1 MLCLEMLTV
10 GQGVSIAR
18 ESEKKKF
25 NQSPVLHDLKSF
37 AFKDLCRTWG
47 TVVFMLSPE
56 SDVGHI
62 SLSSAY
68 HRRRSAARM
77 HREPRDHHQSSVG
90 GTNKHVPVKLHFL
103 KQD

>member
-10 GQGVSIAR
+10 GQGVSTAR
-18 ESEKKKF
+18 ESEKKKLTNHLSF
-25 NQSPVLHDLKSF
+25 HDLKSF

-47 TVVFMLSPE
+47 TVVFMLSPD
-56 SDVGHI
+56 SDVGQI

-68 HRRRSAARM
+68 HRQRSAARM
-77 HREPRDHHQSSVG
+77 HREPGDHRQSSVG